1 MYRRTVILALLLTL
15 ISVAVQAAVQ
25 EHPFLRTPA
34 VQGHDRPLNMLQWGR
49 TSLSYSQA
57 WAGGRSFSQGML
69 LKGLRMDLAPGLSFE
84 ASFGMSFQPTNQW
97 GAESN
102 STEFVL
108 PYAAVHWQIGDS
120 FSMQLE
126 YSNMGDTG
134 MGYYKYYSP
143 FLSEQRSFSTRGDTA
158 GRRHLLLDN
167 PAEIIR

>member
-1 MYRRTVILALLLTL
+1 MYRRIVILAAVLTL
-15 ISVAVQAAVQ
+15 IAMATQAAVQ

-34 VQGHDRPLNMLQWGR
+34 VQNLDKPLSMLQWGR

-69 LKGLRMDLAPGLSFE
+69 LKGFRMDLTRGLSFE

-97 GAESN
+97 GPENNA
-102 STEFVL
+102 TEFVL
-108 PYAAVHWQIGDS
+108 PYAAFHWQVGDS

-126 YSNMGDTG
+126 YSNMGETG
-134 MGYYKYYSP
+134 MGYYNYWSP
-143 FLSEQRSFSTRGDTA
+143 FLSEQRSFSTLGDGV
-158 GRRHLLLDN
+158 GRRHLMLDN